1 MQASL
6 AADPSQNTV
15 RQRLQALHTLSHTDD
30 TDDNRGQPICQA
42 AAESPRGGMRGE
54 EEDGVVSR
62 TGGGHGSAGGS
73 GQDAGGGSGG
83 GKLEG
88 GGVSRSGGGGGEEEA
103 ESERK
108 RGVEAYR
115 GRRLEEALEHFSNS
129 VRLQVD

>member
-1 MQASL
+1 MCVQASL

-15 RQRLQALHTLSHTDD
+15 RQRLQALQTLSH
-30 TDDNRGQPICQA
+30 TDDNRGQPFCQA
-42 AAESPRGGMRGE
+42 AAESPGGGMRGE
-54 EEDGVVSR
+54 GDDGGVSR

-83 GKLEG
+83 EKVEG
-88 GGVSRSGGGGGEEEA
+88 GGLSRSGGGGGQEEA

-115 GRRLEEALEHFSNS
+115 GRRLEEALEHFSNA
-129 VRLQVD
+129 VRLQVH